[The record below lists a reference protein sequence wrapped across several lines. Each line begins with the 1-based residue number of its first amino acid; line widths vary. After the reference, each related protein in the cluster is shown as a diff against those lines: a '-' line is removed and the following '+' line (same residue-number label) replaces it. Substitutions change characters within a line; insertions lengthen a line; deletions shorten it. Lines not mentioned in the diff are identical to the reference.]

1 MAGSI
6 QNRGPFLET
15 IATQL
20 GREPKK
26 EVEKPIWKHQ
36 PQRTVLA
43 DASID
48 ELLEVLRVQCE
59 QIHTDIVD
67 TTKESLPVA
76 LDKVVKA
83 YGGGPLSL
91 WRDERFEECGLSD
104 LLETKWPSEQIEV
117 HSWDPFI
124 GEKNIER
131 AEQANIGIT
140 FSDMTLA
147 ESGTVVLFSSADKGR
162 SVSLLPTHYIA
173 LIPKS
178 TLVPRIT
185 QASDMIREKLNN
197 GEQVPSCINF
207 ITGPSNSADIEM
219 NLVIGV
225 HGPVKATYIVIE
237 DC

>member
-1 MAGSI
+1 MTGTI
-6 QNRGPFLET
+6 QNRDAFLGN

-20 GREPKK
+20 GREQKAQ
-26 EVEKPIWKHQ
+26 VEKPEWKHQ

-43 DASID
+43 NASID

-59 QIHTDIVD
+59 QIHTDIVE
-67 TTKESLPVA
+67 TTKEALPAA
-76 LDKVVKA
+76 LDEVVQA

-91 WRDERFEECGLSD
+91 WKDERFAEYGLSK
-104 LLETKWPSEQIEV
+104 LLETDWPSQQIEV
-117 HSWDPFI
+117 NSWDTSL
-124 GEKNIER
+124 GEKNIEL

-147 ESGTVVLFSSADKGR
+147 ESGTVVLFSSPDKGR

-197 GEQVPSCINF
+197 GEKVPSCINF

>member
-1 MAGSI
+1 MVGSI
-6 QNRGPFLET
+6 QNRATFLQT

-20 GREPKK
+20 GREPKEK
-26 EVEKPIWKHQ
+26 VEKPIWKHQ

-59 QIHTDIVD
+59 RIHTDIVE
-67 TTKESLPVA
+67 TTKESLSVV
-76 LDKVVKA
+76 LDEVVKA

-91 WRDERFEECGLSD
+91 WRDERFEEYELSD
-104 LLETKWPSEQIEV
+104 LLETKWPLEQIEV
-117 HSWDPFI
+117 NSWDPSI
-124 GEKNIER
+124 GVKNIEL

-185 QASDMIREKLNN
+185 QASDMIRDKLNN

>member
-1 MAGSI
+1 MVGSI
-6 QNRGPFLET
+6 QNRAAFLDT
-15 IATQL
+15 IAVQL

-26 EVEKPIWKHQ
+26 TVEKPIWKHQ

-48 ELLEVLRVQCE
+48 ELLGVLRVQCE
-59 QIHTDIVD
+59 QIHTDIVE

-76 LDKVVKA
+76 LDEVVKA

-91 WRDERFEECGLSD
+91 WRDERFGEYGLSD
-104 LLETKWPSEQIEV
+104 LLERKWPSEQIDV
-117 HSWDPFI
+117 NSWDPSI
-124 GEKNIER
+124 GEKNIEL
-131 AEQANIGIT
+131 AERANIGIT

>member
-1 MAGSI
+1 MEGSI
-6 QNRGPFLET
+6 QNRDAFLDRLS
-15 IATQL
+15 TQL
-20 GREPKK
+20 GRKPKMK
-26 EVEKPIWKHQ
+26 VEKPIWKHQ
-36 PQRTVLA
+36 PQRRVLA

-48 ELLEVLRVQCE
+48 ELLEVLRAQCE
-59 QIHTDIVD
+59 QIHTDIVESS
-67 TTKESLPVA
+67 KEALPVA
-76 LDKVVKA
+76 LDEVVKA

-91 WRDERFEECGLSD
+91 WKDERFAEYGLSE
-104 LLETKWPSEQIEV
+104 LLDNKWPSEQIELNN
-117 HSWDPFI
+117 WDPSL
-124 GEKNIER
+124 GEKNVEL

-140 FSDMTLA
+140 FSDITLA

-185 QASDMIREKLNN
+185 QASDRIREKLNN

>member
-1 MAGSI
+1 MVGSI
-6 QNRGPFLET
+6 QNRATFLQT

-20 GREPKK
+20 GREPKEK
-26 EVEKPIWKHQ
+26 VEKPIWKHQ

-59 QIHTDIVD
+59 RIHTDIVE
-67 TTKESLPVA
+67 TTKESLSVV
-76 LDKVVKA
+76 LDEVVKA

-91 WRDERFEECGLSD
+91 WRDERFEEYELSD
-104 LLETKWPSEQIEV
+104 LLETKWPLEQIEV
-117 HSWDPFI
+117 NSWDPSI
-124 GEKNIER
+124 GVKNIEL

-185 QASDMIREKLNN
+185 QASDMIRDKLNN
-197 GEQVPSCINF
+197 GQQVPSCINF

>member
-1 MAGSI
+1 MGGTI
-6 QNRGPFLET
+6 QNRDAFLGT

-20 GREPKK
+20 GRKPKMK
-26 EVEKPIWKHQ
+26 VEKPIWKHQ

-43 DASID
+43 DASLD
-48 ELLEVLRVQCE
+48 ELLGVLRVQCE
-59 QIHTDIVD
+59 QIHTDIVE

-76 LDKVVKA
+76 LDEVVKA

-91 WRDERFEECGLSD
+91 WRDGRFGDYGLSD

-117 HSWDPFI
+117 NSWDPSL
-124 GEKNIER
+124 GEKNIEL

-185 QASDMIREKLNN
+185 QASDMIREKINN

>member
-1 MAGSI
+1 
-6 QNRGPFLET
+6 
-15 IATQL
+15 
-20 GREPKK
+20 
-26 EVEKPIWKHQ
+26 
-36 PQRTVLA
+36 
-43 DASID
+43 
-48 ELLEVLRVQCE
+48 
-59 QIHTDIVD
+59 
-67 TTKESLPVA
+67 
-76 LDKVVKA
+76 
-83 YGGGPLSL
+83 
-91 WRDERFEECGLSD
+91 
-104 LLETKWPSEQIEV
+104 
-117 HSWDPFI
+117 
-124 GEKNIER
+124 
-131 AEQANIGIT
+131 
-140 FSDMTLA
+140 MTLA

>member
-1 MAGSI
+1 MVGTI
-6 QNRGPFLET
+6 QNRDAFLGA

-20 GREPKK
+20 GRESKMN
-26 EVEKPIWKHQ
+26 VEKPIWKHQ

-48 ELLEVLRVQCE
+48 ELLGVLRAQCE
-59 QIHTDIVD
+59 QIHTDIVE
-67 TTKESLPVA
+67 TTKGALPVA
-76 LDKVVKA
+76 LGEVVKA

-91 WRDERFEECGLSD
+91 WKDERFTEYGLSE

-117 HSWDPFI
+117 NNWDPSL
-124 GEKNIER
+124 GEKNIEL

-140 FSDMTLA
+140 FSDLTLA
-147 ESGTVVLFSSADKGR
+147 ESGTVVLFSNADKGR